1 MDGEFQHKEEA
12 RALAYLRDALGDLEL
27 AENALEAELFEGS
40 LFHSQQGIEKGMKAV
55 LALFGILIAKE
66 HRILD
71 LFSKE
76 VENFEKDIK
85 EKFKR
90 LLPSIEDIEWYY
102 IPTRYSVS
110 ISGDIYL
117 RAFSENDAINAYKTS
132 NTFLETSFE
141 LIELKIGKELPK
153 VKKELLEYLK
163 KEYKDVVKSL
173 PDKDE
178 RRNKRNRGKSKK
190 NNSPCHEQAK
200 SELQSR
206 ENNFIRFLCL
216 GLA

>member
-55 LALFGILIAKE
+55 LALLGILIAKE

-76 VENFEKDIK
+76 VENFETDIK

-90 LLPSIEDIEWYY
+90 LLPSIEDVEWYY

-117 RAFSENDAINAYKTS
+117 RAFSENDAITIYETS
-132 NTFLETSFE
+132 NAFLDTCFDF
-141 LIELKIGKELPK
+141 IELKIGKEVPK
-153 VKKELLEYLK
+153 VKKELLAYLK
-163 KEYKDVVKSL
+163 NEYKDVVKSL
-173 PDKDE
+173 P
-178 RRNKRNRGKSKK
+178 NR
-190 NNSPCHEQAK
+190 
-200 SELQSR
+200 
-206 ENNFIRFLCL
+206 
-216 GLA
+216 